1 MAESHQETRW
11 VLRAQTGDRPAFDE
25 LLRSVQEPLYRYIL
39 SLVGKPPLA
48 EDILQEVFLH
58 IYRKLRWLRAPEL
71 FRPWAY
77 RIASR
82 EAFKHLRR
90 ERRWSDQV
98 RDESLLADRPAP
110 SAPGEVSREEIEQ
123 LSRLVAEV
131 SPASR
136 AVIVLHYQHELTLE
150 EVGEVLGRPGDRQ
163 VPARLRPDPAPPR
176 APQCHC
182 VKRRRAMPD
191 KFAAQDASSRRQLL
205 WTLTIVCLIEAAAWI
220 LFMLKNVH

>member
-11 VLRAQTGDRPAFDE
+11 VLRAQAGDRPAFDE
-25 LLRSVQEPLYRYIL
+25 LLRSVQEPLYRYVL
-39 SLVGKPPLA
+39 SLVGKPSLA
-48 EDILQEVFLH
+48 EDVLQEVFLR

-98 RDESLLADRPAP
+98 RDDSVLEDRPAP
-110 SAPGEVSREEIEQ
+110 SEPEVSREEIEQ

-150 EVGEVLGRPGDRQ
+150 EVGEVLGIGLGT
-163 VPARLRPDPAPPR
+163 VKSRLAYGLT
-176 APQCHC
+176 QL
-182 VKRRRAMPD
+182 RRELRNAT
-191 KFAAQDASSRRQLL
+191 A
-205 WTLTIVCLIEAAAWI
+205 
-220 LFMLKNVH
+220 

>member
-11 VLRAQTGDRPAFDE
+11 VLRAQAGDRPAFDE
-25 LLRSVQEPLYRYIL
+25 LLRSVQEPLYRYVL
-39 SLVGKPPLA
+39 SLVGKTPLA
-48 EDILQEVFLH
+48 EDVLQEVFLR

-90 ERRWSDQV
+90 ERRWSDQA
-98 RDESLLADRPAP
+98 RDESALADRPAP
-110 SAPGEVSREEIEQ
+110 PAPGEVSREEIEQ

-150 EVGEVLGRPGDRQ
+150 EVGEVLGIGLGT
-163 VPARLRPDPAPPR
+163 VKSRLAYGLT
-176 APQCHC
+176 QL
-182 VKRRRAMPD
+182 RRELRNAN
-191 KFAAQDASSRRQLL
+191 A
-205 WTLTIVCLIEAAAWI
+205 
-220 LFMLKNVH
+220 